1 MNTGTF
7 KKLHGYGKPTSDDH
21 SDTIYSQLKVFIP
34 ASWDLN
40 HLLRDLGVVQYPK
53 YGVLRAGTSSST
65 SEVGCRVG
73 SLKQAILRE
82 AKVSS

>member
-40 HLLRDLGVVQYPK
+40 HLLRDLGVVLSIQNM
-53 YGVLRAGTSSST
+53 
-65 SEVGCRVG
+65 EF
-73 SLKQAILRE
+73 
-82 AKVSS
+82 